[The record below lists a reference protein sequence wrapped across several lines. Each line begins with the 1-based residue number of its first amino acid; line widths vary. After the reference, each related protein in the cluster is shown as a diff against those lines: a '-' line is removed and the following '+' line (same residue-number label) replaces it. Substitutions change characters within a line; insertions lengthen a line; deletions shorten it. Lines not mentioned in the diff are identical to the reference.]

1 MSQAF
6 PGSSSDTAVGVGTE
20 PAPRTGPATSP
31 ATSPATPSATS
42 PAGAATGHPLV
53 DEVLASLDDLEH
65 QPVADH
71 VPVFEAAHLRLRE
84 ALSDPGAG

>member
-1 MSQAF
+1 MRQA
-6 PGSSSDTAVGVGTE
+6 A
-20 PAPRTGPATSP
+20 A
-31 ATSPATPSATS
+31 SPATPPATS